1 MNEKRDVEGLYN
13 RYRQVPL
20 YLIGMFC
27 LMTVFMYF
35 VGIGAGVIATIFTA
49 VYGAVSIVVFLRM
62 NALSRDRYVEFAM
75 EHGKMQKELIKEF
88 PVPYALLD
96 EDGKVVWV
104 NDEFSGITETS
115 KRKLMKLN
123 IVQVFEEVTEESSSL
138 SGGCHRGR
146 DSI

>member
-62 NALSRDRYVEFAM
+62 NALSATDMWNLPWSTARCR
-75 EHGKMQKELIKEF
+75 
-88 PVPYALLD
+88 
-96 EDGKVVWV
+96 
-104 NDEFSGITETS
+104 
-115 KRKLMKLN
+115 R
-123 IVQVFEEVTEESSSL
+123 SS
-138 SGGCHRGR
+138 
-146 DSI
+146 

>member
-104 NDEFSGITETS
+104 NDIMIFINPLFVRHNLVTFSCYYNTRNRNTS
-115 KRKLMKLN
+115 
-123 IVQVFEEVTEESSSL
+123 VFHS
-138 SGGCHRGR
+138 
-146 DSI
+146 